1 MELKAYSIRDS
12 KGEVFNVPFFKRSH
26 GEAERDFTTLVND
39 PQSQV
44 SKFPEDYDLWYL
56 GVYDDLTGK
65 FSAEASPQHVVKAV
79 TVKQSVQ

>member
-1 MELKAYSIRDS
+1 METQTSSLILYYI
-12 KGEVFNVPFFKRSH
+12 
-26 GEAERDFTTLVND
+26 
-39 PQSQV
+39 SQV